1 MPFPSD
7 VQHSIDRGGKKVY
20 CGSGINFGEFL
31 LSARC
36 CLPSCQIESLVFFM
50 PLLYLLFEV
59 HFFILY
65 LILVFLLFSSSSL
78 LAASGA

>member
-31 LSARC
+31 ACL
-36 CLPSCQIESLVFFM
+36 LPSCQIESLVFFM